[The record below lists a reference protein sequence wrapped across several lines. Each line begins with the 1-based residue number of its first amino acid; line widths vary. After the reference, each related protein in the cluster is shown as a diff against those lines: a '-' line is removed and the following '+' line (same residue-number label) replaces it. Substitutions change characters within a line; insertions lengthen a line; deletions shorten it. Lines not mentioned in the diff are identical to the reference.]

1 MFPSHCGG
9 GGGGCWDSGW
19 LNFAE
24 NSMKINYVDPP
35 LILHTNLCF
44 SVLLFHQIPP
54 ANEVWGKVIFSEAC
68 VKNSVSWGVPA
79 LGGACSGGCLLGW
92 VPALGVLP
100 VGDPPPHPRTATA
113 VGGTHPTGMHSCL
126 SLLVES
132 REATKT
138 NY

>member
-68 VKNSVSWGVPA
+68 VKNSVNWGVPA
-79 LGGACSGGCLLGW
+79 LEGACSGGYLLWGCCLLET
-92 VPALGVLP
+92 
-100 VGDPPPHPRTATA
+100 PHPIPGRLLLWA
-113 VGGTHPTGMHSCL
+113 VL
-126 SLLVES
+126 ILLECILV
-132 REATKT
+132 
-138 NY
+138 YLC